1 MADIEELQKEI
12 TELKDKIQDLEN
24 EKEVLVTM
32 CDEKDDE
39 YKKFEEELELN
50 KIDSEAQINSLTQDK
65 ENLQTIIE
73 DLEKAKLESEEM
85 Q

>member
-12 TELKDKIQDLEN
+12 TELKDKMQDLEN

-39 YKKFEEELELN
+39 YKKLEEELELN
-50 KIDSEAQINSLTQDK
+50 KIDSEAQINSLTQ
-65 ENLQTIIE
+65 
-73 DLEKAKLESEEM
+73 
-85 Q
+85 